1 MENKWLTIQ
10 SFEKNQNLLELLNK
24 LLIHFKLTEKGLDD
38 KMSVEEIEES
48 KKALTNFL
56 KKLNLQI
63 HGMETGMETLTGI
76 DLRSRKLIRNFMEA
90 RRGGTKF
97 KSDLFKS
104 SPSKVL
110 EMMNSTN
117 KEEKTDL
124 ISSLTEL
131 RGLLE
136 EHVAL
141 DAQDLIGEI

>member
-38 KMSVEEIEES
+38 KMSNEEIEES

-63 HGMETGMETLTGI
+63 HGIESGKDTLTGI
-76 DLRSRKLIRNFMEA
+76 DLRSRRLIRNFMEA

-117 KEEKTDL
+117 NDEKSEL
-124 ISSLTEL
+124 INSLTEL

-136 EHVAL
+136 EHVAM

>member
-10 SFEKNQNLLELLNK
+10 SFEKNQNLLELINK

-38 KMSVEEIEES
+38 KMSAEEIEES
-48 KKALTNFL
+48 KTALTNFL

-63 HGMETGMETLTGI
+63 HGIESGSDTLTGI
-76 DLRSRKLIRNFMEA
+76 DQRSRKLIRNFMEA
-90 RRGGTKF
+90 RSRGTKF

-104 SPSKVL
+104 SPSRVL

-117 KEEKTDL
+117 KDEKAAL
-124 ISSLTEL
+124 IGSLTEL

-136 EHVAL
+136 EHVVL

>member
-24 LLIHFKLTEKGLDD
+24 LLIHFKLAEKGLDD
-38 KMSVEEIEES
+38 KMSSEEIEES

-63 HGMETGMETLTGI
+63 HGIESGSDTLTGI
-76 DLRSRKLIRNFMEA
+76 DLRSRRLIRNFMEA
-90 RRGGTKF
+90 KRGGTKF

-117 KEEKTDL
+117 KDEKTEL